1 MVAIERGSVRDCDHV
16 WTVVYDRLRFHR
28 KMSRVQGGVSLF
40 TIQVCYKNV
49 YLLQLQF
56 LLGFRDISPP
66 LKDTF
71 LFRPTYFWPMQN
83 DLVYLG
89 ILQTKFQTTAII
101 DEDLLHNEAHSTS
114 CITLLIF
121 QRVNPLLP
129 KGICVHWTH
138 EHLALRNVMHEERLC
153 LACSLST

>member
-1 MVAIERGSVRDCDHV
+1 MYWKQCPVVAIERGSVCDCDHV

-71 LFRPTYFWPMQN
+71 PFRPTYFWPMQN

-89 ILQTKFQTTAII
+89 IYQTKFQTTAILRWGLI
-101 DEDLLHNEAHSTS
+101 TQWSAFHFMYHTSYFPEST
-114 CITLLIF
+114 
-121 QRVNPLLP
+121 
-129 KGICVHWTH
+129 H
-138 EHLALRNVMHEERLC
+138 
-153 LACSLST
+153 CSLREFVCIGSESNWLCVT